1 MITKSRMIFSLPQAG
16 KTIIA
21 NISGFTG
28 IAWRTALKYTIPNIL
43 FSVVYNLPKFFEFE
57 MQEYRELNFETRNM
71 TMQELVD
78 LNFDINMTKIKAN
91 ISPTK
96 LRLDENYV
104 YFYVNLSRFLVSVLI
119 PLVMLAILNFFI
131 CR

>member
-1 MITKSRMIFSLPQAG
+1 MHYIV
-16 KTIIA
+16 
-21 NISGFTG
+21 FTG
-28 IAWRTALKYTIPNIL
+28 PAWRTALKYTIPNIL

-57 MQEYRELNFETRNM
+57 VQEYRELNFETRNM
-71 TMQELVD
+71 TIQEFVD